1 MPTPNLGLAT
11 INGSDFVSAS
21 VLSQNFEILDKL
33 GYDYVIEQGKS
44 GQWRYRK
51 FKSGI
56 AEAWAKITF
65 PATTASGQL
74 QSGVTFPFAFSE
86 EPCVSVCGGVN
97 NRTDSHISYCNTH
110 GNGTGLDCYIYK
122 ASSDNFTRWIYVHVI
137 GMVKA
142 S

>member
-56 AEAWAKITF
+56 AEAWAKLRSRQRLL
-65 PATTASGQL
+65 A
-74 QSGVTFPFAFSE
+74 
-86 EPCVSVCGGVN
+86 
-97 NRTDSHISYCNTH
+97 DSF
-110 GNGTGLDCYIYK
+110 K
-122 ASSDNFTRWIYVHVI
+122 AVLRSRLRSRKSLALAYV
-137 GMVKA
+137 A
-142 S
+142 A

>member
-65 PATTASGQL
+65 PATTQTGQL
-74 QSGVTFPFAFSE
+74 QSGVTFPFVFAE
-86 EPCVSVCGGVN
+86 EPCVSVCGGVD
-97 NRTDSHISYCNTH
+97 NRSDSHVSYCNTH
-110 GNGTGLDCYIYK
+110 GEGTGLDCYIYK
-122 ASSDNFTRWIYVHVI
+122 GSSGNYSRWIYVHVI
-137 GMVKA
+137 GVVKV